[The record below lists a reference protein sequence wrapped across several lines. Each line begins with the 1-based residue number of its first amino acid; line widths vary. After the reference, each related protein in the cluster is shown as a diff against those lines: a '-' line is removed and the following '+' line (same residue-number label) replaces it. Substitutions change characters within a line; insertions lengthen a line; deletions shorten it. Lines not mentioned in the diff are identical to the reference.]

1 MNQENNNLVKIKA
14 SELLNKCK
22 SKEDMKN
29 LSREMGQIIFIM
41 LQAIISL
48 HYPALMGNFLFPF

>member
-29 LSREMGQIIFIM
+29 LSREMG
-41 LQAIISL
+41 
-48 HYPALMGNFLFPF
+48 